1 MYAVSVSNKHFSWT
15 HSVWDPTEP
24 LYESIATT
32 LSECPKSK
40 NSYVGNVKFSGSLLN
55 LKGELTYEYDFATK
69 KGEWSSNVGWS
80 FTEFGIEMSGSG
92 SINYT
97 IVKVE

>member
-1 MYAVSVSNKHFSWT
+1 M
-15 HSVWDPTEP
+15 EP
-24 LYESIATT
+24 VYETIAKV
-32 LSECPKSK
+32 LAECPKSK
-40 NSYVGNVKFSGSLLN
+40 SAYAGNITFSGTLLN

-80 FTEFGIEMSGSG
+80 FTEFGIEMSGGG